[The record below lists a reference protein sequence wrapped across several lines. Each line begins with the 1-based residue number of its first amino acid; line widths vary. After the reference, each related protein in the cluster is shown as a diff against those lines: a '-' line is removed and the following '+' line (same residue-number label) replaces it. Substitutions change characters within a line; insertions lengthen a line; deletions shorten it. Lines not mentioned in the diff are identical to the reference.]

1 MNKKIWVGI
10 GAILVAIFLVYM
22 LMAIIDMITPIVYA
36 IGWIVLTIVMGAGI
50 FFITKLMIKL
60 FSK

>member
-50 FFITKLMIKL
+50 FFITKFMIKL
-60 FSK
+60 FSE

>member
-1 MNKKIWVGI
+1 MNKKIWIGI
-10 GAILVAIFLVYM
+10 GAILVAIFLVCM